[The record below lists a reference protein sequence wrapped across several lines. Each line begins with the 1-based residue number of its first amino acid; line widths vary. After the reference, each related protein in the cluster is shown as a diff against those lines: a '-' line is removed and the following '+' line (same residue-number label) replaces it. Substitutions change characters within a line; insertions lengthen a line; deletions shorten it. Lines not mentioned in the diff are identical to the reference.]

1 MGSGLGSPALRRIAR
16 GSVAAYVVLLSF
28 VAAGRA
34 DAQGS
39 STFTAT
45 ASAAIA
51 GTLRITNTGPLHFGD
66 VLPSATP
73 GTVSVN
79 LTPAETP
86 IVTRSATPGAS
97 LSGTE
102 FSAATF
108 LVERT
113 GSGNPHVYVTLP
125 AASVT
130 LLRSGGGAS
139 MTVDTFRSN
148 LSASCD
154 GSPGSPCPKAPFTF
168 WVGGR
173 LNVGANQAPGVYSG
187 TFAVTAHQ
195 F

>member
-1 MGSGLGSPALRRIAR
+1 MGSGLGSPLLRRAAR
-16 GSVAAYVVLLSF
+16 GSVAASVVLLSF
-28 VAAGRA
+28 VAAARA

-51 GTLRITNTGPLHFGD
+51 GTLRITNTGPLNFGD
-66 VLPSATP
+66 VLPTAAP

-79 LTPAETP
+79 LTTAATPA
-86 IVTRSATPGAS
+86 VTRTANAGAS
-97 LSGTE
+97 LSGTA

-113 GSGNPHVYVTLP
+113 GAGNPHVYVTLP
-125 AASVT
+125 SAPVT
-130 LLRSGGGAS
+130 LVRSGGGAS

-148 LSASCD
+148 LNATCN
-154 GSPGSPCPKAPFTF
+154 GTSPGPCPTAPFTL

-173 LNVGANQAPGVYSG
+173 LNVGGNQAPGVYSG

>member
-1 MGSGLGSPALRRIAR
+1 MTTGRGTLAFRRAVR
-16 GSVAAYVVLLSF
+16 GSATAALALLSLG
-28 VAAGRA
+28 AAGRA
-34 DAQGS
+34 EAQGS
-39 STFTAT
+39 ATFTSAV
-45 ASAAIA
+45 SAAIA
-51 GTLRITNTGPLHFGD
+51 GSIQITNTGSLNFGD
-66 VLPSATP
+66 VLPSAAP

-79 LTPAETP
+79 LTTAATP
-86 IVTRSATPGAS
+86 TVTRSANAGAS

-113 GSGNPHVYVTLP
+113 GKGNPHVYVTLP
-125 AASVT
+125 PTPVT
-130 LLRSGGGAS
+130 LVRSGGGAS

-148 LSASCD
+148 LNATCNGS
-154 GSPGSPCPKAPFTF
+154 SPGPCPTAPFTL

-173 LNVGANQAPGVYSG
+173 LNVGGNQAPGVYSG

>member
-1 MGSGLGSPALRRIAR
+1 MRGGIGSPAPRRLAR
-16 GSVAAYVVLLSF
+16 GSAAALVVLLSF
-28 VAAGRA
+28 VAAGRV

-45 ASAAIA
+45 ASAMIA
-51 GTLRITNTGPLHFGD
+51 GSLRITNTGPLNFGD
-66 VLPSATP
+66 VLPSVAP

-79 LTPAETP
+79 LTTAATP
-86 IVTRSATPGAS
+86 LVTRTAALGAS
-97 LSGTE
+97 LSGTA

-125 AASVT
+125 YAPVT
-130 LLRSGGGAS
+130 LVRSGGGAS

-148 LSASCD
+148 LNATCN
-154 GSPGSPCPKAPFTF
+154 GTSPGPCPTAPFTL

-173 LNVGANQAPGVYSG
+173 LNVGASQAPGVYSG

>member
-1 MGSGLGSPALRRIAR
+1 MRYGAAPPAPGRPVLRSAALAVTLLGLL
-16 GSVAAYVVLLSF
+16 AASRLE
-28 VAAGRA
+28 
-34 DAQGS
+34 AQGS
-39 STFTAT
+39 ATFVST

-51 GTLRITNTGPLHFGD
+51 GSLRITNTGPLNFGD
-66 VLPSATP
+66 VLPSAAP

-79 LTPAETP
+79 LTTAATP

-97 LSGTE
+97 LSGAA

-125 AASVT
+125 TAPVT
-130 LLRSGGGAS
+130 LTRSGGGAS

-148 LSASCD
+148 LSTDCNGA
-154 GSPGSPCPKAPFTF
+154 PGSPCPKAPFTL

>member
-1 MGSGLGSPALRRIAR
+1 MRSGAASLAFARPFRRSGAL
-16 GSVAAYVVLLSF
+16 AAALVGLL
-28 VAAGRA
+28 AAGRLE
-34 DAQGS
+34 AQGS
-39 STFTAT
+39 ATFVTT

-66 VLPSATP
+66 VLPSAAP
-73 GTVSVN
+73 GTVSVS
-79 LTPAETP
+79 LTTAATP
-86 IVTRSATPGAS
+86 TVTRSATPGAS
-97 LSGTE
+97 LSGTA

-113 GSGNPHVYVTLP
+113 GTGNPHIYVTLP
-125 AASVT
+125 SAPVT
-130 LLRSGGGAS
+130 LSRSGGGAS

-148 LSASCD
+148 LSASCN
-154 GSPGSPCPKAPFTF
+154 GSSPGPCPSAPFTL

>member
-1 MGSGLGSPALRRIAR
+1 MASGRATHAFRRIAR
-16 GSVAAYVVLLSF
+16 GSAAAIVALLAV
-28 VAAGRA
+28 VAAGQA
-34 DAQGS
+34 EAQGS
-39 STFTAT
+39 ATFTST
-45 ASAAIA
+45 ASAVIA
-51 GTLRITNTGPLHFGD
+51 GTLRITNTGPLNFGD
-66 VLPSATP
+66 VLPSAAP

-79 LTPAETP
+79 LTTAVTPA
-86 IVTRSATPGAS
+86 VTRTANAGAS
-97 LSGTE
+97 LSGTA

-125 AASVT
+125 SAPVT
-130 LLRSGGGAS
+130 LVRSGGGAS

-148 LSASCD
+148 LNATCN
-154 GSPGSPCPKAPFTF
+154 GTSPGPCPTAPFTL

-173 LNVGANQAPGVYSG
+173 LNVGASQAPGVYSG

>member
-1 MGSGLGSPALRRIAR
+1 MASGCGTHAFRRVVR
-16 GSVAAYVVLLSF
+16 GSATAALGLLCLS
-28 VAAGRA
+28 AAGRA

-45 ASAAIA
+45 ASAVIA
-51 GTLRITNTGPLHFGD
+51 GTLRITNTGPLNFGD
-66 VLPSATP
+66 VLPSAAP

-79 LTPAETP
+79 LTTTATP
-86 IVTRSATPGAS
+86 TVTRSANAGAS
-97 LSGTE
+97 LSGTA

-113 GSGNPHVYVTLP
+113 GNGNPHVYVTLP
-125 AASVT
+125 SAPVT
-130 LLRSGGGAS
+130 LVRSGGGAS

-148 LSASCD
+148 LNATCN
-154 GSPGSPCPKAPFTF
+154 GTSPGPCPTAPFTL

-173 LNVGANQAPGVYSG
+173 LNVGASQAPGVYSG